1 MPPMQ
6 PEQQPKRRRRRR
18 RPGEEEE
25 PVLRT
30 TCDACTS
37 AKVKCNGEKPCVRC
51 SNKNIQCEYTFKKRC
66 GPKRR
71 KGVSGDKNGGL
82 LAPYPDGVNG
92 SKVAGLNEHLR
103 GEPTTLDKDEVE
115 CVDVFMQNINSF
127 LPLTTMDTVKRAAKA
142 TAPAAGGGECSEEE
156 EDQRNTET
164 EERSQFHHAGKAML
178 YGAIALGAEF
188 LEKEEVSVTRA
199 VAARE
204 EIKECFDA
212 AAPELVAAHL
222 ILALYWTHQMD
233 SSKINR
239 YIGLAH
245 QSNDIISDS
254 PGALVAS
261 LTFVSVIL
269 YDAKVVSSIGCL
281 VKPPGSSNRAG
292 IPSSSNPAA
301 CQERVLNILSYVL
314 LAIHNRS
321 SRSNLAGNPAMS
333 TGDWDPKAMTEHI
346 YEAKALLDKGSA
358 GGGPND
364 ISRCIVVVLQA
375 YFLLLTNNRRQAIVI
390 TEPLADLVAD
400 NPLVLHLP
408 IVWSLVGCVRVLLD
422 GADRTIAVER
432 LQSAMAPLANHL
444 GFSTDESLVEQELMS
459 VFNGKQGL
467 TKRKGATTAPSAAAA
482 AAAASAAASQDL
494 AATTGDILVRS
505 SRAQTSSLNVTAQDY
520 SHRGRSAIN
529 MLALEPSPA
538 PRRRGLPTSAT
549 RQGVSAAAGGGGG
562 VATSLL
568 SAAMVSSGEPPV
580 EASSPP
586 PSRAGALT
594 RLPAARGGPL
604 SIPAPFVPKQSM
616 LQLDMPFMGSS
627 FLNNNPS
634 AAVQPGTDGVSV
646 MIKRDLGLP
655 QQGGHAAAAAGG
667 GEPRESDE
675 ALLDKLDASRAHMMR
690 EQREQQQ
697 SFSADAPVPSLD
709 EAAGEGDGAVAGL
722 EDEDGRQQSFKAD
735 APVNLDDGVKLGEDR
750 RELMAKQQ
758 VQQSF
763 VADAPVSLEQV
774 ESNMARLGVSH
785 PDDEDQSSRIVTSM
799 DLEVAAELLATKT
812 TSFIS

>member
-6 PEQQPKRRRRRR
+6 PGQPKRRRRRR

-71 KGVSGDKNGGL
+71 KGVSGEKNGGL
-82 LAPYPDGVNG
+82 LASYPDG
-92 SKVAGLNEHLR
+92 SKVVGLNDHLR
-103 GEPTTLDKDEVE
+103 GEPTTLSKDEVE

-142 TAPAAGGGECSEEE
+142 AAPAAAGEGSEEEEEE
-156 EDQRNTET
+156 EDQHDTEA

-178 YGAIALGAEF
+178 HGAIALGAEF
-188 LEKEEVSVTRA
+188 LEKEEASVTRA

-212 AAPELVAAHL
+212 AAPELVAAYL

-233 SSKINR
+233 SAKINR

-281 VKPPGSSNRAG
+281 VKPPGSANRAG
-292 IPSSSNPAA
+292 IPSSRNPAA

-321 SRSNLAGNPAMS
+321 SRSNLAENPAMS
-333 TGDWDPKAMTEHI
+333 TGDWDPKAMTEHV

-364 ISRCIVVVLQA
+364 ISRCIVTVLQA

-432 LQSAMAPLANHL
+432 LQSAMEPLANHL

-459 VFNGKQGL
+459 VFEGKPGMA
-467 TKRKGATTAPSAAAA
+467 KRKGATTAPSAAAA
-482 AAAASAAASQDL
+482 AAASAAASQDL
-494 AATTGDILVRS
+494 VAATTGDILVRS

-529 MLALEPSPA
+529 MLPLEPSPA

-549 RQGVSAAAGGGGG
+549 RQGVSGGGGG
-562 VATSLL
+562 VAPSLL
-568 SAAMVSSGEPPV
+568 SAAMVSSGEPLV

-586 PSRAGALT
+586 PSQAGALT
-594 RLPAARGGPL
+594 RLPAARGGSL

-616 LQLDMPFMGSS
+616 LPLEMPFMGGS
-627 FLNNNPS
+627 FLNNPHP
-634 AAVQPGTDGVSV
+634 AAVQPAAADGLSV

-655 QQGGHAAAAAGG
+655 QQGGHAAAGG
-667 GEPRESDE
+667 GGGPRERDE
-675 ALLDKLDASRAHMMR
+675 TLLDKLDASRAQMMR
-690 EQREQQQ
+690 AQREEQQ

-709 EAAGEGDGAVAGL
+709 EAAAGEGDGAGAGL

-735 APVNLDDGVKLGEDR
+735 APVDLDDGVKLGEDR

-774 ESNMARLGVSH
+774 ESNMARLGVSN

-799 DLEVAAELLATKT
+799 DLEVAAELIATKT
-812 TSFIS
+812 TNFIS